1 MASLPPPTPQSAL
14 LGRHLAPLLYNYST
28 PDLLPI
34 LARSSFS
41 SVAHLLEAFQG
52 GVEKVGVRSV
62 NYEQRMLAR
71 FPVKFV
77 ERALPAGWGEERT
90 GRGRSGTLGAH
101 SAAGTPQRQ
110 APPPPSTPFNVPT
123 PAERDELFLDSLSS
137 SLPARVDSWLQQ
149 TGREELNV
157 QGVKLKR
164 RLAVDG
170 EENVPEEEAEQDEGW
185 KGRTIENLTP
195 WYAAVRD
202 EVFRR
207 REMVEWETFGWP
219 VGCRSS

>member
-14 LGRHLAPLLYNYST
+14 LGPHLAPLLYSYST
-28 PDLLPI
+28 PDLEPI

-41 SVAHLLEAFQG
+41 SVSHLLEAFQG

-71 FPVKFV
+71 FGVRVV
-77 ERALPAGWGEERT
+77 EKSLPADWGQERT
-90 GRGRSGTLGAH
+90 GRARSGTLGATGGPL
-101 SAAGTPQRQ
+101 GTPQRY
-110 APPPPSTPFNVPT
+110 APPTPSTPFQSAT

-137 SLPARVDSWLQQ
+137 SLPARIDSWLTQ

-157 QGVKLKR
+157 QGIKLKR
-164 RLAVDG
+164 RLAEDG
-170 EENVPEEEAEQDEGW
+170 EEVVPEEEIEPDEGW
-185 KGRTIENLTP
+185 KGRSIENLTP
-195 WYAAVRD
+195 WYAAVRE

-219 VGCRSS
+219 VGCE